1 MKTYRE
7 CRLRWLMRVTLAGT
21 LLTAFVILVGA
32 WTRLVDA
39 GLGCPDWPGCYGR
52 LIVPDSEHV
61 ALHHPDA
68 PLEPFKAW
76 VEMAHR
82 YVASFLGLIVLS
94 VLALGWSVRNQA

>member
-39 GLGCPDWPGCYGR
+39 GLGC
-52 LIVPDSEHV
+52 LIGLAV
-61 ALHHPDA
+61 
-68 PLEPFKAW
+68 
-76 VEMAHR
+76 MAN
-82 YVASFLGLIVLS
+82 SLFPIVIMRRFDILM
-94 VLALGWSVRNQA
+94 LL